1 MGRSCYFHTRL
12 LYFLGQQLAQI
23 SLRLFWW
30 LAAKGMI
37 ILDVEK
43 VRVRIKIAMVYFRLV
58 EMRSKWWWWWWW
70 WWCLQWWRKGE
81 GQSKERNGDS
91 LNVSGAL
98 LHLFQVTMTGLPLQ
112 TLPGVMM
119 TIFGVVVAVLMSPW
133 HYLIIWRI
141 RFLELQRSIR
151 ISTYPSLKLF
161 VTIAKHIN
169 CQKYKLYFR
178 PSTTCTLSHLT
189 CLRLFFGLFALL

>member
-1 MGRSCYFHTRL
+1 MCAAIIWARRVNKVKRPHPSYNHTYNGLLLYFSRAF
-12 LYFLGQQLAQI
+12 YFLGQQMAWRDLAQV
-23 SLRLFWW
+23 SLRLSWW

-58 EMRSKWWWWWWW
+58 ELRSKWWWWWW

-98 LHLFQVTMTGLPLQ
+98 LQCKLHLFQVTMTGLPLQ
-112 TLPGVMM
+112 TLLWWWRSLGWWWRRWVPGD
-119 TIFGVVVAVLMSPW
+119 
-133 HYLIIWRI
+133 II
-141 RFLELQRSIR
+141 
-151 ISTYPSLKLF
+151 
-161 VTIAKHIN
+161 
-169 CQKYKLYFR
+169 
-178 PSTTCTLSHLT
+178 
-189 CLRLFFGLFALL
+189 